1 MGNLGDVFGGKSANE
16 IEERS
21 FDPLPMGDY
30 TLVVTASETK
40 ATKNGNGEYLSCT
53 MEIVDGNYKGRKLFA
68 NFNLKNQSAE
78 AVSIARAELAALC
91 RAVRVP
97 SPRDSSE
104 LHDKPFDARIG
115 IEKRKDTGEAQNRIK
130 KYAVR
135 GELGA
140 TPATATTTGGGQA
153 ASEKKPWER

>member
-1 MGNLGDVFGGKSANE
+1 MANLGNVFGGKSAND

-53 MEIVDGNYKGRKLFA
+53 MEIVDGQYKGRKLFA
-68 NFNLKNQSAE
+68 NFNLKNANAE

-97 SPRDSSE
+97 TPKDSSE

-130 KYAVR
+130 KYATR
-135 GELGA
+135 GGLGA
-140 TPATATTTGGGQA
+140 KDLSGAAYPGGQA
-153 ASEKKPWER
+153 TSDKKPWER